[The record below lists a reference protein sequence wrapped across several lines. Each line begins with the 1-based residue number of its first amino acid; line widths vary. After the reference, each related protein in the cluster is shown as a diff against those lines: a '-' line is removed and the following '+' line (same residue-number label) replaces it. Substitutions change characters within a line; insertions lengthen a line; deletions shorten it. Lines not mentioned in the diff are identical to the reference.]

1 MAKFEVKICY
11 SGFVVEEVEAENETE
26 AYDRVQEELAER
38 GFDDFSEKER
48 ESFLDTLER
57 RDEADQINQIE

>member
-11 SGFVVEEVEAENETE
+11 SGYVVKEVEADDENE
-26 AYDRVQEELAER
+26 AYDKVQKELAER

-57 RDEADQINQIE
+57 WDEADQINQTE

>member
-1 MAKFEVKICY
+1 MAKYEVKICY
-11 SGFVVEEVEAENETE
+11 SGFVVKEVEADSENE
-26 AYDRVQEELAER
+26 AYDRIQAELAER

-57 RDEADQINQIE
+57 WDDSDQINQIE